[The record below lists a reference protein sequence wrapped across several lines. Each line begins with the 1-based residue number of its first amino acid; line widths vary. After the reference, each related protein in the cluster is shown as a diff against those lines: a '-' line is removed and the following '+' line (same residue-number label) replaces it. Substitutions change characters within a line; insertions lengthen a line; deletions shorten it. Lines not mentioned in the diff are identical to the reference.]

1 MKRILL
7 AILFLLPVTAHADG
21 EIKDEKELCRVL
33 QTHNN
38 KGAEYV
44 PGVDMRGK
52 SVVPADTASTSGF
65 MNNPIVIPITIDLAQ
80 RYGLALPSGVKLK
93 PDVASLKIYDDG
105 RIAYNDQDITKKVVT
120 SCDKPEETAPPPAN
134 NAKSNGQKAADAVV
148 SGDKIEG
155 QYPEYNE

>member
-1 MKRILL
+1 MKRLILAVL
-7 AILFLLPVTAHADG
+7 LVLPVTAYADG

-33 QTHNN
+33 QSHNN

-44 PGVDMRGK
+44 PGVDVRGK
-52 SVVPADTASTSGF
+52 SVVPADTASASGF

-80 RYGLALPSGVKLK
+80 RYGLVLPSGVELK

-120 SCDKPEETAPPPAN
+120 SCDKPDETAAPPAI
-134 NAKSNGQKAADAVV
+134 SDGQKAADAVV

>member
-1 MKRILL
+1 MKRLILAVL
-7 AILFLLPVTAHADG
+7 LVLPVAAYADG

-33 QTHNN
+33 QTHNQ

-44 PGVDMRGK
+44 PGVDVHGK
-52 SVVPADTASTSGF
+52 SVVPADAASASGF

-80 RYGLALPSGVKLK
+80 RYGLALPSGVELK

-120 SCDKPEETAPPPAN
+120 SCDKPDETTPPPVI
-134 NAKSNGQKAADAVV
+134 SDGQKAADAVV